1 MRILSLDEASYGQD
15 YLQEMWMW
23 NCSTIVLILVFL
35 LEEENSTSVEFF
47 PFHCLYIFL
56 YTFKTFLINSLKHF
70 HIS

>member
-47 PFHCLYIFL
+47 NVCF
-56 YTFKTFLINSLKHF
+56 
-70 HIS
+70 